1 MVELLCLRL
10 KGGPAAAENTADR
23 KNPQRMLTIFGLG
36 YKLGRPG
43 SSLEEQVI
51 RICAVALG
59 LLMLTGSSFAHHGT
73 AAYHE
78 DEQITVT
85 GAVTAFD
92 FTNPHAL
99 IYLDVRQSDG
109 TIVKWQGQLT
119 SPNHLVRAGWTRN
132 SLQPGEQI
140 TISGHPV
147 KKGANSMWI
156 RKIVKANGTELPL
169 VME

>member
-23 KNPQRMLTIFGLG
+23 KTPQRMLTIFGLG
-36 YKLGRPG
+36 YKLGRTG

-51 RICAVALG
+51 RICAVASG

-85 GAVTAFD
+85 GTVTAID
-92 FTNPHAL
+92 FTNTPAL
-99 IYLDVRQSDG
+99 TDLDV
-109 TIVKWQGQLT
+109 
-119 SPNHLVRAGWTRN
+119 
-132 SLQPGEQI
+132 
-140 TISGHPV
+140 
-147 KKGANSMWI
+147 
-156 RKIVKANGTELPL
+156 
-169 VME
+169 